1 MRTVV
6 FVVWPAFRNAS
17 GNNWTE
23 AKKKRTNM
31 RRTQLATT
39 HLFFFFSPSSFPFFL
54 AGQESGNGRTGV
66 EAFISIVTA
75 GRAKTF
81 DAMQCC
87 LWSGERDLFYFTT
100 PFAVRLDVEF
110 PSGADGHGLTWRNY
124 RAEREKRGTGPFRPE
139 RPITS
144 PRKKK
149 KRVAK
154 VVGERERESYLVIR
168 FAVGPLAHSNFTLC
182 ASCRYFHN
190 RESSLAPRNVG
201 KTSRHLYSRIKIKC
215 LTVGGRPSLCN
226 QKKKMCA
233 GHGCYKFC
241 VCPRVSFLPVAGKY

>member
-23 AKKKRTNM
+23 AKKKTNQHEKDSIGND
-31 RRTQLATT
+31 TAI
-39 HLFFFFSPSSFPFFL
+39 FFFFSPSSFPFFL

-149 KRVAK
+149 KSRQ
-154 VVGERERESYLVIR
+154 GCGRERERVLFGDPFCGRPTCAQQLYSLRVLSLLPQQGKFFGAQER
-168 FAVGPLAHSNFTLC
+168 GKNFTAFL
-182 ASCRYFHN
+182 YF
-190 RESSLAPRNVG
+190 SS
-201 KTSRHLYSRIKIKC
+201 YSRIKIKC

-226 QKKKMCA
+226 QKKN
-233 GHGCYKFC
+233 
-241 VCPRVSFLPVAGKY
+241 VCRPRLL

>member
-1 MRTVV
+1 ML
-6 FVVWPAFRNAS
+6 S
-17 GNNWTE
+17 GRHFATPVE
-23 AKKKRTNM
+23 TIGPKQKKKRTNM

-39 HLFFFFSPSSFPFFL
+39 HLFFSPSSFPFFL

-149 KRVAK
+149 KKESPRLW
-154 VVGERERESYLVIR
+154 ERERESYLVIR

-201 KTSRHLYSRIKIKC
+201 KTSRHFCIFLR
-215 LTVGGRPSLCN
+215 TVE
-226 QKKKMCA
+226 
-233 GHGCYKFC
+233 
-241 VCPRVSFLPVAGKY
+241 